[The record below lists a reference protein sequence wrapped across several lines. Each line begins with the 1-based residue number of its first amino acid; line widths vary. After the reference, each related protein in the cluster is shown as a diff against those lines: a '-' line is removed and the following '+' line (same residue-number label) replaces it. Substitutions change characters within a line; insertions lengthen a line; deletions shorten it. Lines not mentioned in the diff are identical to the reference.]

1 MKLWIF
7 GLALACV
14 LSMRSPFPA
23 KCGESEQNQREL
35 KRYAQSAVLM
45 DGRTGRVLYGKNQDQ
60 EMCIRDRKTAAS
72 EKKTAV
78 KTTAAKKPAA
88 RKPAAAKKAVQ
99 EPEATVTI
107 QYAGRQ
113 IVAKEVL
120 EAAKKAY
127 AQLRQGSEKMCIRD
141 SYYSQNS
148 PEEVFKYLYRGY
160 EAVSYT
166 HLDVYKRQPRKS
178 KSGERKSGSCPL
190 SAGSRTEYFKGK
202 RRRVRQQPVK

>member
-1 MKLWIF
+1 MVKSEEKKTT
-7 GLALACV
+7 A
-14 LSMRSPFPA
+14 A
-23 KCGESEQNQREL
+23 KAADT
-35 KRYAQSAVLM
+35 K
-45 DGRTGRVLYGKNQDQ
+45 
-60 EMCIRDRKTAAS
+60 KTAAS

-127 AQLRQGSEKMCIRD
+127 VQLRQGSEIKTIEL
-141 SYYSQNS
+141 YIK
-148 PEEVFKYLYRGY
+148 PEENAAYYVVNGEGCDEFKV
-160 EAVSYT
+160 E
-166 HLDVYKRQPRKS
+166 
-178 KSGERKSGSCPL
+178 
-190 SAGSRTEYFKGK
+190 F
-202 RRRVRQQPVK
+202 